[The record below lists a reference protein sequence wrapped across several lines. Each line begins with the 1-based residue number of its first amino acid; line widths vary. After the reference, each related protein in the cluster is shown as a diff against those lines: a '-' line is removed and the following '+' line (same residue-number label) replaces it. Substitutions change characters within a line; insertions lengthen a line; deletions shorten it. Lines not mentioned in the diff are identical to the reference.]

1 MYQSW
6 NYWKPKIIFVSKFVG
21 LSYGKTSPNKT
32 LPRSRRDNHFYQLQ
46 LQSSFLLL
54 QIIIIQF
61 VFKRLRSQTLSCFL
75 KCFSKSISQ
84 NLGSVSTNSWIKT
97 KSFGHLQFNQLL
109 MVQSCFFKQA

>member
-1 MYQSW
+1 MVKQAQMKLCLTARETTIY
-6 NYWKPKIIFVSKFVG
+6 IMAV
-21 LSYGKTSPNKT
+21 
-32 LPRSRRDNHFYQLQ
+32 QLQ

-109 MVQSCFFKQA
+109 MAQSCFF